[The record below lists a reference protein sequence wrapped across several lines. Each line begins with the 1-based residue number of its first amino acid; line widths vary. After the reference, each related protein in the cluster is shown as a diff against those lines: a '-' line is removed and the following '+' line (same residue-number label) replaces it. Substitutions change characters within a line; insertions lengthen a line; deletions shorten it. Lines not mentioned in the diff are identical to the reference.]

1 MQKNVTKMRF
11 SSICKFNELVEY
23 IEKNEKVKVFKL
35 NIGQPDIRTDKS
47 YYNGLKTYKNSKK
60 VNSYSDSK
68 GNKEL
73 RNEFAK
79 YYNEKI
85 KKNKFDE
92 NNVQI
97 TLGASDAIINLLEL
111 ICDENDSII
120 LIEPFFSD
128 YKIYCDMLGINIIP
142 LTIKDI
148 IENNVHIKDNCKAIL
163 FSNPSNPDG
172 YIYSENDLR
181 ILINIAQKNNLYVIS
196 DEVYSEIIYEKFMS
210 LAVCDYDKTIIVDS
224 VSKKFNNCGARIG
237 AIITQNQYI
246 LNNVLKIYDA
256 RISISNV
263 EQFAV
268 IQMFKSKSKIFKRN
282 LKTYTKRKNDVEKF
296 LKKQSLIKYTIPKG
310 GIFFFLELPIDNSTK
325 FTQWL
330 LSDFRKDNKTVY
342 ILPAQ
347 DFYYNNNVNNKIRL
361 TIANSSKYTI
371 KAMQLL
377 IEAVTEYRKVN
388 NDE

>member
-1 MQKNVTKMRF
+1 
-11 SSICKFNELVEY
+11 
-23 IEKNEKVKVFKL
+23 
-35 NIGQPDIRTDKS
+35 
-47 YYNGLKTYKNSKK
+47 
-60 VNSYSDSK
+60 
-68 GNKEL
+68 
-73 RNEFAK
+73 
-79 YYNEKI
+79 
-85 KKNKFDE
+85 
-92 NNVQI
+92 
-97 TLGASDAIINLLEL
+97 
-111 ICDENDSII
+111 
-120 LIEPFFSD
+120 
-128 YKIYCDMLGINIIP
+128 
-142 LTIKDI
+142 
-148 IENNVHIKDNCKAIL
+148 
-163 FSNPSNPDG
+163 
-172 YIYSENDLR
+172 
-181 ILINIAQKNNLYVIS
+181 
-196 DEVYSEIIYEKFMS
+196 MS

-268 IQMFKSKSKIFKRN
+268 IQMFKSKSKIFKKN

-377 IEAVTEYRKVN
+377 IEAITEYRKVN